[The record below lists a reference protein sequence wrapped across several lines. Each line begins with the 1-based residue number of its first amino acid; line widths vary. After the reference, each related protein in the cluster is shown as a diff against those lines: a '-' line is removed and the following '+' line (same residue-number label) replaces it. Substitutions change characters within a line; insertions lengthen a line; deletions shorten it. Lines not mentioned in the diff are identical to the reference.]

1 MADAVCHAVPS
12 VSRNFPLLRTTLV
25 PFAFA
30 LVFLFVATPHLNAAT
45 IGREAANAPA
55 AASLPTPQPALAVA
69 AWLGDPNTRV
79 VLLGTALLGVSA
91 GIVGVFLILR
101 RQALVGDVVGHATL
115 PGIAIAFLVL
125 ETISPGSGKSPAGLL
140 TGAFLS
146 GLAGAG
152 VMLFLERKTSLKPDA
167 IQAVVLSVFYGLGAA
182 LLSVIQQIPSG
193 NSAGLKDY
201 LNGKTATLLAS
212 DVLLFAGVAVGLLIV
227 TLLLFK
233 ELTLVSFDDEFAA
246 AGGWPVGWLN
256 TLLMLLVV
264 GITVLGLQSVG
275 LILVV
280 AALIIPAAAA
290 RFWTNEV
297 HRMAVISATIGG
309 ASAILGVLA
318 SNAIPRMAAGAAIV
332 LSAGALFLVSFAFGA
347 ERGLVLRSIRRRRLV
362 QRMERQHLLR
372 GLSEILERTG
382 QQAAIPSPV
391 VSWESAAELRSWS
404 RGRLSQLFRW
414 GEREGYLTLA
424 SNGVSLTASG
434 VAEGTRLVRNH
445 RLWELF
451 MIQYADMAA
460 KRVDRDADEIEHV
473 LDADLIHEL
482 EARLTT
488 LDQSNLPPS
497 PH

>member
-1 MADAVCHAVPS
+1 MPS
-12 VSRNFPLLRTTLV
+12 RTSLLR
-25 PFAFA
+25 FAFA
-30 LVFLFVATPHLNAAT
+30 WSIFV
-45 IGREAANAPA
+45 
-55 AASLPTPQPALAVA
+55 AVA
-69 AWLGDPNTRV
+69 ASRVDAVVVPRSADPLTIAPDSPTPLAVVTWLGDPNTRV
-79 VLLGTALLGVSA
+79 VLLGTALLGISA
-91 GIVGVFLILR
+91 GIVGVFLVLR

-125 ETISPGSGKSPAGLL
+125 EAVSPGSGKSTTGLL

-152 VMLFLERKTSLKPDA
+152 VMLLLERRTSLKPDA

-212 DVLLFAGVAVGLLIV
+212 DVMLFAGVAVGLLVV

-256 TLLMLLVV
+256 ALLMLLVV

-297 HRMAVISATIGG
+297 HRMAVISAAIGG
-309 ASAILGVLA
+309 GSAVLGVLA

-332 LSAGALFLVSFAFGA
+332 LSAGLFFLVSFAFGTQ
-347 ERGLVLRSIRRRRLV
+347 RGLVLRSIRRRQLV

-372 GLSEILERTG
+372 GLYEILERT
-382 QQAAIPSPV
+382 QHHVVTPSPP

-404 RGRLSQLFRW
+404 RGRLERLFRW
-414 GEREGYLTLA
+414 AEREGYLTLDTG
-424 SNGVSLTASG
+424 GVSLTDSG
-434 VAEGTRLVRNH
+434 AVEAARLVRNH
-445 RLWELF
+445 RLWELY
-451 MIQYADMAA
+451 MMQYADMAA
-460 KRVDRDADEIEHV
+460 ERVDRDADEIEHV
-473 LDADLIHEL
+473 LDADLIQEL
-482 EARLTT
+482 ESRLTT
-488 LDQSNLPPS
+488 LDRANLPPS